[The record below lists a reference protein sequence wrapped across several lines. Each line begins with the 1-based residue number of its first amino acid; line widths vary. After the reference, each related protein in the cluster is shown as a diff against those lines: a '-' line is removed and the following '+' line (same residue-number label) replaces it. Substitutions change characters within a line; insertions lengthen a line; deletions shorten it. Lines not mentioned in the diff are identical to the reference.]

1 MKDSKN
7 SSLIKLQS
15 VFLTISLLGTLAIIL
30 AESRLLASLIIMV
43 VIIILAFTNM
53 LWLRQLDNKV
63 NNR

>member
-30 AESRLLASLIIMV
+30 AESRLLVSLIIMV